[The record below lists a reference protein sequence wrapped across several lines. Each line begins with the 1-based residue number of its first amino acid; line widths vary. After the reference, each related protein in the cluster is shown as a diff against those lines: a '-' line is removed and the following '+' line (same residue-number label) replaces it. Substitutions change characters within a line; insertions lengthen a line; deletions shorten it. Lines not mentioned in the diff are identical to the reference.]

1 MRLSI
6 RSLLV
11 VVYFLFAAA
20 PVVLLGVLFFTGA
33 AKISGVLGGLTG
45 ILAPA
50 LIVWIVIGFIAVLL
64 ITGRYSKF
72 INIIV
77 ETIDNAHKG
86 DLMAQTPENCA
97 FGLNGLARAVNS
109 IIKQFHDVMSNVYQ
123 STEEVK
129 HLTGTVSET
138 ALQTAKASGEITV
151 SSESMAKGAGQQ
163 AADAEDCTTLSN
175 ELIKNV
181 EFVAGSVE
189 VMSKKADITQEMAD
203 YGKKNI
209 NELLEK
215 SKLSETNIKDI
226 TSKVNELS
234 NMAQNISQI
243 TTVITGIASQTNL
256 LSLNAAI
263 EAARAGEAG
272 RGFAVVAEE
281 IRKLADQSLLS
292 SQEIVSIITGIQE
305 QIATTTSTISST
317 LQTIL
322 SQADS
327 VNKTSG
333 AFNSISEAIS
343 QMYEQL
349 IVVRDGMNKLTGHK
363 TKLSDSIMNIAA
375 VAQETAASTEEITSL
390 MFSQKNSGEILVQ
403 LSSNLDTLISSLDS
417 KISKFNF
424 EKLQTE
430 RKAFAVISCI
440 DIPFFK
446 DAFDGAVEVGKK
458 LGVEVLCSAPKE
470 YNVKQQLKLFDE
482 AINKGVRGIGIGPID
497 APEMR
502 DAISKAVRKGIKV
515 ICFDTDL
522 PGTGRACFI
531 GTDNIKAGRMLGEI
545 VAKTLNGKGR
555 IIGTT
560 ANSAQLNLN
569 QRIEGFKQ
577 IISKYPD
584 IKLLDIEA
592 TGIVDI
598 DGRWKAIKQ
607 ILQKHGSFD
616 CFVTFDSSGWNF
628 IPRIKSE
635 LGISPKAVIFDK
647 SKPAIELLK
656 KGELTAV
663 VAQRPGLWG
672 ELVVRRLNDLMLGNK
687 IPELEDTGTYEI
699 NKKNVFVFE

>member
-33 AKISGVLGGLTG
+33 VKISGVLGGLTG

-50 LIVWIVIGFIAVLL
+50 LIVWIVIGFIVVLL

-243 TTVITGIASQTNL
+243 TSVITGIASQTNL

-333 AFNSISEAIS
+333 AFNSISEAIL
-343 QMYEQL
+343 QLYEQL
-349 IVVRDGMNKLTGHK
+349 TVVRDGMNKLTGHK

-430 RKAFAVISCI
+430 RKAFAVIPCI

-458 LGVEVLCSAPKE
+458 LGVEVQCSAPKE

-482 AINKGVRGIGIGPID
+482 AVNKGVRGIGIGPID

-502 DAISKAVRKGIKV
+502 DAISKAVKKGIKV
-515 ICFDTDL
+515 VCFDTDL

-555 IIGTT
+555 IIGST
-560 ANSAQLNLN
+560 ANPAQLNLN
-569 QRIEGFKQ
+569 QRIDGFKQ
-577 IISKYPD
+577 IIGKYSD

-592 TGIVDI
+592 TGIVDN

-616 CFVTFDSSGWNF
+616 CFVAFDSGGWNF
-628 IPRIKSE
+628 VPRVKSE

-647 SKPAIELLK
+647 SKPAVELLK

-699 NKKNVFVFE
+699 NKKNVSVFE